1 MQTSSLGAATPGI
14 RDSCICFNTL
24 QVVASPSQLQR
35 QLQLH
40 LQLQIPGPGLSRKT
54 SLGAATVAQKTKLW
68 DSRLI
73 YKRSKGG
80 RADGGQGSGL
90 CQLVPPLWQLTI
102 GDNFSFSRA
111 SEQLQVM
118 SKLCIKRRRG
128 RGTTSLCLSLGVG
141 DLTVATDIDMNRRL
155 IDRATNN
162 VQRAGSASAW
172 GFLCHTLT
180 AVSRLTRRPIC
191 CFHLCAPFHRHFNV
205 EEDAR
210 AQLFAV
216 VVVVVIFPPP
226 DLLLLFL
233 LLLLLLLRRL
243 REH

>member
-24 QVVASPSQLQR
+24 QVAASPSQLQL

-54 SLGAATVAQKTKLW
+54 SLGAATFAQKKKTKLW

-111 SEQLQVM
+111 SEQLLVM

-216 VVVVVIFPPP
+216 VVIFPPP
-226 DLLLLFL
+226 DLM
-233 LLLLLLLRRL
+233 LLLLLRRL

>member
-1 MQTSSLGAATPGI
+1 MTTDNRRQFLIFESKRAAPSDEQIVHQAKEGE
-14 RDSCICFNTL
+14 RDDL
-24 QVVASPSQLQR
+24 
-35 QLQLH
+35 
-40 LQLQIPGPGLSRKT
+40 
-54 SLGAATVAQKTKLW
+54 
-68 DSRLI
+68 
-73 YKRSKGG
+73 
-80 RADGGQGSGL
+80 
-90 CQLVPPLWQLTI
+90 
-102 GDNFSFSRA
+102 
-111 SEQLQVM
+111 
-118 SKLCIKRRRG
+118 
-128 RGTTSLCLSLGVG
+128 SLCLSLGVG

-216 VVVVVIFPPP
+216 VVVVIFPPP
-226 DLLLLFL
+226 DLM
-233 LLLLLLLRRL
+233 LLLLLLRRL

>member
-24 QVVASPSQLQR
+24 QVAASPSQR
-35 QLQLH
+35 QLQL
-40 LQLQIPGPGLSRKT
+40 QVSGPGLSRKT
-54 SLGAATVAQKTKLW
+54 SLGAATVAEKKTKLW

-80 RADGGQGSGL
+80 RADGGEGSGIF
-90 CQLVPPLWQLTI
+90 QLVPPQWQLTI

-226 DLLLLFL
+226 DLM
-233 LLLLLLLRRL
+233 LLLLLLRRL

>member
-24 QVVASPSQLQR
+24 QVAASPSQR

-54 SLGAATVAQKTKLW
+54 SLGAATVAQKKKTKLW

-90 CQLVPPLWQLTI
+90 FQLVPPLWQLTI

-128 RGTTSLCLSLGVG
+128 RGTTSLSLSLSLGVG

-216 VVVVVIFPPP
+216 VVVIFPPP
-226 DLLLLFL
+226 DL